1 MTTDHTEPSPDSTPD
16 STSDSAKSQS
26 PLFFLSA
33 GEPSGDIHAAELVRA
48 LKKRFP
54 TARFVAYGGPEMQK
68 AGCETPVLLTE
79 LAVMWFGRVLWHLRT
94 FLRYLRDAKRFFER
108 EKPDL
113 VILVDFPGFN
123 WLIAKRAKAAGVPVC
138 YFMPP
143 QIWSWAQHRVKKM
156 KKYVDFTLST
166 LPFEEKWFRSHGVNA
181 EYIGHPFF
189 AEVRQKRLDTDFL
202 ARLAPDD
209 AQRPILLILPG
220 SRNQEV
226 AVNFADM
233 LDAARRVSGAVSSVR
248 PMIGAFQERQ
258 AEQIRAR
265 LVKERLDWPVFVG
278 KTPELM
284 AACTCALAVSGSVSM
299 ELLARTKPT
308 VIYYRLSRLA
318 HLVMRRYICVKYITL
333 VNLLAAD
340 RTDGES
346 LFYDHRTRLL
356 PKEPTERQREISLF
370 PEFLVD
376 SNRSQAAAEP
386 LIEWLTN
393 HDALEHRRKRL
404 AELLQAEDDGT
415 DPIERAAEII
425 ANRIEQPPAL

>member
-1 MTTDHTEPSPDSTPD
+1 MTSYPSEPLADSTPD
-16 STSDSAKSQS
+16 STGEKS
-26 PLFFLSA
+26 PLIFLSA

-79 LAVMWFGRVLWHLRT
+79 LAVMWFGRVLWNLRT
-94 FLRYLRDAKRFFER
+94 FLGYLRDAERFFRR

-113 VILVDFPGFN
+113 AILVDFPGFN
-123 WLIAKRAKAAGVPVC
+123 WHIARRAKAAGVPVC

-166 LPFEEKWFRSHGVNA
+166 LLFEEKWLRSHGVNA

-189 AEVRQKRLDTDFL
+189 AEVRRKTLDTDFL
-202 ARLAPDD
+202 GTLDADD

-233 LDAARRVSGAVSSVR
+233 LDTARRVSAACPSVR
-248 PMIGAFQERQ
+248 PMIGAFNERQ
-258 AEQIRAR
+258 AQTIRVRLAKAR
-265 LVKERLDWPVFVG
+265 LNWPVYVG

-318 HLVMRRYICVKYITL
+318 HLIMRRYICVKYITL

-340 RTDGES
+340 RTPGES
-346 LFYDHRTRLL
+346 LFYDHSTKLI

-376 SNRSQAAAEP
+376 SNRSSAAATP

-393 HDALEHRRKRL
+393 RNALEKRREQL
-404 AELLQAEDDGT
+404 AELLKAEDDGAEAL
-415 DPIERAAEII
+415 ERAAEII
-425 ANRIEQPPAL
+425 AKRINKTLLPPP